1 MTPHLYL
8 DTSVILDAIH
18 KRWQPSVDLMQRIK
32 TENWLCSTSRFTVLE
47 ILDVE
52 QEEKFIENLRAQGLL
67 LSKIRGL
74 LGNRRQNMWGLK
86 KRELDEIYIKLY
98 EVLSTE
104 FPFITFE
111 HPLVAELWDKAEDYC
126 SATNIGATD
135 AIHLA
140 SAVIIGCDILVTR
153 DNDFCRIADDY
164 ILSILPEQI
173 EGALKILNT
182 KI

>member
-8 DTSVILDAIH
+8 DTSVILDAMH
-18 KRWQPSVDLMQRIK
+18 KRWQPSVDLMKRIK

-52 QEEKFIENLRAQGLL
+52 QEEKFIENLRGQGLL

-74 LGNRRQNMWGLK
+74 LGNRRQSAWGLK
-86 KRELDEIYIKLY
+86 KRDLDEIYTKLH

-111 HPLVAELWDKAEDYC
+111 HPLVAEFWDKAEDYC

-153 DNDFCRIADDY
+153 DKDFRRIADDY

-173 EGALKILNT
+173 EGALRQLRR
-182 KI
+182 